1 MRLEQAI
8 FTSMRS
14 ERLDGYQLAARSDG
28 ITSEVAR
35 ELTAWGPA
43 HDSLWSNRL
52 NARSVNFHPLGGPQ
66 VCISLTTLSGGEYSG
81 RGGGR
86 VYTQMLVVPL
96 DGLER
101 FAGDPFL
108 LLQAVGAS
116 GRLVIHDN
124 VPNSLPSVPLLGRS
138 VGPATHSLE
147 QTIEQVGAE
156 AIANLAEAFL
166 ASSSLSVVTDI
177 PAERLFQTV
186 LYQLPLEQRLNLSF
200 TTGLKF
206 SSRRPF
212 RICTVP
218 ADPALIRQ
226 SQRLTGGKT
235 FEIFTED
242 VSLSRSF

>member
-8 FTSMRS
+8 FTSTRS
-14 ERLDGYQLAARSDG
+14 ERLDGYQLAARSAG
-28 ITSEVAR
+28 ITDEVAK

-43 HDSLWSNRL
+43 HDSLWDNRPS
-52 NARSVNFHPLGGPQ
+52 ARSVNLHPLSGEQ
-66 VCISLTTLSGGEYSG
+66 VCISLTTLSGVEYSG

-96 DGLER
+96 VAFQR

-116 GRLVIHDN
+116 GRLLVHDQ
-124 VPNSLPSVPLLGRS
+124 VPVSLPSVPLLGRA
-138 VGPATHSLE
+138 VGPASHSLE
-147 QTIEQVGAE
+147 RMFEQVGAE
-156 AIANLAEAFL
+156 AIANLAEAFI
-166 ASSSLSVVTDI
+166 ASSSLSVVTDL
-177 PAERLFQTV
+177 PAERLFQTL
-186 LYQLPLEQRLNLSF
+186 LYQLPLEQRLKLSF

-218 ADPALIRQ
+218 HDPALIRQ

-235 FEIFTED
+235 IEI
-242 VSLSRSF
+242 LSENMSMSRT